1 MYATRNC
8 HDFCSLLA
16 KPIEFMA
23 NILRET
29 MVVVDGNVEGN
40 ASEFRSRF
48 VLVVKLKLNEI
59 LKVEVVKYFVFL
71 EGSLKRVVG
80 NEPRVTID
88 GKKVEQPQV
97 PTPE

>member
-1 MYATRNC
+1 
-8 HDFCSLLA
+8 
-16 KPIEFMA
+16 
-23 NILRET
+23 
-29 MVVVDGNVEGN
+29 MVVAEGN

-71 EGSLKRVVG
+71 EASLKRVVV

-88 GKKVEQPQV
+88 GKKVEQPQI
-97 PTPE
+97 PTPEETKQNHLSFK

>member
-16 KPIEFMA
+16 KPIEFMG

-29 MVVVDGNVEGN
+29 MVVAVDGNVEGKGNVN
-40 ASEFRSRF
+40 ANANGSEFRSRF

-71 EGSLKRVVG
+71 EASLKRVVG
-80 NEPRVTID
+80 N
-88 GKKVEQPQV
+88 
-97 PTPE
+97 

>member
-29 MVVVDGNVEGN
+29 MVVVEGN